1 MPSTNEQESQK
12 DVSDNQ
18 ISRLDRIEQILGQI
32 VDSQQSSSSS
42 PRAKEPQKTGTFK
55 KTEVGEDK
63 KSSTKK
69 TVKKEKAATQD
80 NKESEVKSV
89 SSGQGGSIK
98 RRSKKSVSK
107 TLESLLKQNQA
118 FALKLAALKNDL

>member
-32 VDSQQSSSSS
+32 VDSQQSSSS